1 MTTMLD
7 YKKVNQDLYNGK
19 PHLKIINVP
28 SINYVSVRGSGNPNE
43 ENGNY
48 QEAVALLYGVSYALK
63 MSYRGSYDIPGFQEY
78 VVPPLEGFWWQEGIH
93 GVDYDKKGL
102 FQWISMIRLPDFIRL
117 EDLELAKSQVERKK
131 KMDCSKVQWLSHEE
145 GLCVQ
150 ALHIGPYDRE
160 PETVAL
166 MNLFLQEEGFV
177 HDFSE
182 KRFHHEIYLSNPKTC
197 NPEKMKTI
205 IRHPIK

>member
-1 MTTMLD
+1 MLD

-63 MSYRGSYDIPGFQEY
+63 MSYRGSYEIPGFQEY
-78 VVPPLEGFWWQEGIH
+78 IVPPLEGFWWQEGIH
-93 GVDYDKKGL
+93 GVDYDKKNL
-102 FQWISMIRLPDFIRL
+102 FQWISMIRLPDFVRL
-117 EDLELAKSQVERKK
+117 EDLEWAKSQVERKK
-131 KMDCSKVQWLSHEE
+131 KMDCSKVQWLSH
-145 GLCVQ
+145 
-150 ALHIGPYDRE
+150 
-160 PETVAL
+160 
-166 MNLFLQEEGFV
+166 EEGFV